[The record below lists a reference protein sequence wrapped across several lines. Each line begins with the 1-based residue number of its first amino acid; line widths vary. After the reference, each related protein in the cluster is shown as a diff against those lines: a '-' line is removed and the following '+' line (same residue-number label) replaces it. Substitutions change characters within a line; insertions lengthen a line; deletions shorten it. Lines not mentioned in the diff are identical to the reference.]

1 VFLCKGFVESVSH
14 LQSSVQAQAAARALS
29 LALGSAARGVPCA
42 PSGPAERLSQH
53 LSAFGVSLSSRPKKS
68 QICRF
73 LSQLSADPKSTGTH
87 QNSAPAPHTQAG
99 KTEDG
104 DATDAGDTES
114 EEVVSRSRP
123 EKLEAKHRPP
133 TLLMGCN
140 SESGS
145 AGAHQSSNAVC
156 EAGSMSDAGV
166 LRVQRSRLGEAAPFL
181 TSAGLELCSGGGST
195 GIYSAGRS
203 SDGCTKIE
211 SAWQYGNKGRGCEG
225 AKELSGSFE
234 EQEAEDQSACS
245 DNGLASTHGRQ
256 ALPEASV
263 DAAAQATSD
272 DLDLQQ
278 ALQNALQGGLQC
290 VALKKAALS
299 VATHAVCCSLN
310 PSHCFSN
317 ILYTESEWIHRDALT
332 AACLFVH
339 GVNTVKR
346 TMESFSGRKGRM
358 SNTLLRLLVFTE
370 IYQKDVTRK

>member
-1 VFLCKGFVESVSH
+1 VSH
-14 LQSSVQAQAAARALS
+14 VQSSVQAQAAARALS

-53 LSAFGVSLSSRPKKS
+53 LSTFGVSLSSRPKKS

-73 LSQLSADPKSTGTH
+73 LSQLSADPKSAGTH
-87 QNSAPAPHTQAG
+87 QNSAPAPHMHAG
-99 KTEDG
+99 KKEDG
-104 DATDAGDTES
+104 DATDACDTES
-114 EEVVSRSRP
+114 EEVDGNCVSRRRP

-133 TLLMGCN
+133 TLFMGCN

-145 AGAHQSSNAVC
+145 AGAHQSTDAVC
-156 EAGSMSDAGV
+156 EAGSISDTGV
-166 LRVQRSRLGEAAPFL
+166 LRVQRSCLGEAAPFL

-195 GIYSAGRS
+195 GIYSAERS

-234 EQEAEDQSACS
+234 EQEAEDQSAGS
-245 DNGLASTHGRQ
+245 NNGLASTHGRQ
-256 ALPEASV
+256 AFPEASV
-263 DAAAQATSD
+263 DAAARGTSD

-290 VALKKAALS
+290 AALKKAALS
-299 VATHAVCCSLN
+299 IATHAVCCSLD
-310 PSHCFSN
+310 PLHCFCN
-317 ILYTESEWIHRDALT
+317 ILYTESESVHRDALT

-346 TMESFSGRKGRM
+346 TIEGFSGRKGSM
-358 SNTLLRLLVFTE
+358 SNTLLRLLVLTE
-370 IYQKDVTRK
+370 IYQNDVTTK